1 MTRRKRR
8 RQKAGVIIDY
18 RTFNVLLASRQV
30 ESSTNFLQADHL
42 YIFFFRVLPTSFSL
56 SKFLYKK
63 FKTLFYFHDFFLKNF
78 NFLLNKELNI

>member
-1 MTRRKRR
+1 MTCRKRR

-42 YIFFFRVLPTSFSL
+42 YIFFFRVLPTSFFL
-56 SKFLYKK
+56 SNEIPL
-63 FKTLFYFHDFFLKNF
+63 
-78 NFLLNKELNI
+78 